1 MGKKKIIGLISL
13 IIAILVVSAGV
24 GAFIGSNRKSD
35 VIEQAAKDESSSK
48 KNKAHESSD
57 ITNVNKKQSS
67 SAVTST
73 QSSANVSTASSN
85 MGDFDSLPQ
94 KTQLALLINHEFK
107 NSPYMDIPYWPYMGA
122 ANKIVMTWDGNGGI
136 LNISFLITDNHDG
149 TFTLSHVES
158 SEETLAFMSSKNS
171 YWKATET
178 VSKTTLLSEYEPN
191 KTTVDSVANSI
202 DMSKSAETFIYL
214 PVDQDTMPANDTDD
228 DDIDDDDTDDI
239 SDDEY

>member
-1 MGKKKIIGLISL
+1 MGKKKIIGLVSL
-13 IIAILVVSAGV
+13 IIIVLVVSVGV
-24 GAFIGSNRKSD
+24 GAAIGSNRKSD

-48 KNKAHESSD
+48 KNKAHEASD
-57 ITNVNKKQSS
+57 MKNVNKKQSS
-67 SAVTST
+67 SAVTSK
-73 QSSANVSTASSN
+73 QSSANVATASSN
-85 MGDFDSLPQ
+85 LNDFDSLPQ

-107 NSPYMDIPYWPYMGA
+107 NSPYMDIPYWPYMGI

-191 KTTVDSVANSI
+191 KTTVDSVASSI
-202 DMSKSAETFIYL
+202 DMSKSAEIFTYL

-228 DDIDDDDTDDI
+228 DTDDDAIDDI